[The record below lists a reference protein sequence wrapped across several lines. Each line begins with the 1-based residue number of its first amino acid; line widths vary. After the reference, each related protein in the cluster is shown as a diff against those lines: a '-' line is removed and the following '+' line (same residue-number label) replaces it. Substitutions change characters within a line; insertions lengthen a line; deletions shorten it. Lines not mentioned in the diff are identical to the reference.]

1 MSTRCILIIDD
12 EERIREAIQV
22 SLKILGGWRVI
33 TAASGAEGI
42 LKAQTEHPDA
52 ILLDVAMPDMDGE
65 ATLQQLRSHPLT
77 ASIPVILVTAKAQ
90 PSDQSHYAQLGV
102 AGVVIKPF
110 DPFELAEYVRTT
122 LGWGV

>member
-33 TAASGAEGI
+33 TAASGAEG
-42 LKAQTEHPDA
+42 LLQAQTEHPDA
-52 ILLDVAMPDMDGE
+52 ILLDIAMPDMDGE

-90 PSDQSHYAQLGV
+90 LSDQSHYAQLGV

-110 DPFELAEYVRTT
+110 DPFELAEYIRTT
-122 LGWGV
+122 LGWSV